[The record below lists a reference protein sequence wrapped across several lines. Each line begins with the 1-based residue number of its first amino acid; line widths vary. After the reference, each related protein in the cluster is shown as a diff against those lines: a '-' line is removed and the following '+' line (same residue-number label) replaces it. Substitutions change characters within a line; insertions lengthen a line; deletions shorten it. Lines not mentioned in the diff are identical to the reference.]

1 MDVFCF
7 DFDGVI
13 CDSAPETALTAWN
26 GCREIWPGQTGPWT
40 EALQERFCRLR
51 PVLHTG
57 FEAIPLMRL
66 ILDGQHGD
74 DAILR
79 DFPALRD
86 ALIGRENVARERLLS
101 VFGAVRDRMIA
112 EDEGQWLRW
121 NRFYPGIGEIL
132 SRTIAR
138 HSTYI
143 ITTKQ
148 QRFVQLLFAHQAIA
162 LPAARVF
169 GLERKLSK
177 PALLGQ
183 LRTDPALEGATF
195 HFIEDRLE
203 TLKDVIA
210 DPALTA
216 IRLYLADWGYNTP
229 AHREEARGMP
239 RITIVSRD
247 SFARMHGLD
256 R

>member
-1 MDVFCF
+1 MEVFCF

-26 GCREIWPGQTGPWT
+26 GCQEIWPDQTGAWSA
-40 EALQERFCRLR
+40 ALQERFCRLR

-66 ILDGQHGD
+66 ILDGARD
-74 DAILR
+74 DDSILR

-86 ALIGRENVARERLLS
+86 RLIAREGITQERLLA

-121 NRFYPGIGEIL
+121 NRFYAGIAQL
-132 SRTIAR
+132 LQRAATR
-138 HSTYI
+138 HPTFI

-148 QRFVQLLFAHQAIA
+148 ERFVLLLCEHEGIE
-162 LPAARVF
+162 LPAEHVF
-169 GLERKLSK
+169 GLERKLTK
-177 PALLGQ
+177 PQLLGRLQ
-183 LRTDPALEGATF
+183 EAPEHAGASF

-210 DPALTA
+210 DRALDQV
-216 IRLYLADWGYNTP
+216 RLYLADWGYNTP
-229 AHREEARGMP
+229 AQREEACALP
-239 RITIVSRD
+239 RITIVSREG
-247 SFARMHGLD
+247 FARLHGLD

>member
-1 MDVFCF
+1 MNVFCF

-26 GCREIWPGQTGPWT
+26 GCREIWPGETGAWSN
-40 EALQERFCRLR
+40 ALQERFCRLR

-66 ILDGQHGD
+66 ILDGEHSD

-86 ALIGRENVARERLLS
+86 GVIAREQVPRERLLS
-101 VFGAVRDRMIA
+101 VFGTVRDRMIA

-121 NRFYPGIGEIL
+121 NRFYPGVGEML
-132 SRTIAR
+132 SRAIAR
-138 HSTYI
+138 HPAYI

-148 QRFVQLLFAHQAIA
+148 ERFVRLLCEHQGIV
-162 LPAARVF
+162 LPSERVF

-177 PALLGQ
+177 PAI
-183 LRTDPALEGATF
+183 LRRLQEEPAYRGAAL

-210 DPALTA
+210 DPALGGV
-216 IRLYLADWGYNTP
+216 RLYLADWGYNTA
-229 AHREEARGMP
+229 AHREEARGMA
-239 RITIVSRD
+239 RIAIVSREG
-247 SFARMHGLD
+247 FARMHGLD